1 MTACVNKHS
10 KRVAAVISASLVG
23 ALSLGIAPVAAMAES
38 VDMLEVPS
46 DAWDGVEFTW
56 NISADKF
63 GNYQVET
70 GDEFML
76 TSAVDAFGDPVSMSN
91 LTVIY
96 YKDVNGDNALD
107 ANDLVWNTTPDTTGD
122 YTVLV
127 LNGRYDTSKWKNGTR
142 VGGGATAINAMDS
155 QPFKLSVEAKSL
167 DGAFAYEGEDVSDTS
182 FKYTGGEKD
191 VNFADASGKK
201 ITLGTGA
208 NTDGVTA
215 TWSNGQIN
223 DSFAPEN
230 AGTYT
235 VTLSG

>member
-10 KRVAAVISASLVG
+10 NEGGRRHQRLAG
-23 ALSLGIAPVAAMAES
+23 RRALSLGIAPVAAMAES

-107 ANDLVWNTTPDTTGD
+107 ANDLVGTPLQTPQGTTPYSSSTAGTTRAS
-122 YTVLV
+122 
-127 LNGRYDTSKWKNGTR
+127 GRMAHASEAVCDR
-142 VGGGATAINAMDS
+142 H
-155 QPFKLSVEAKSL
+155 QPRWTLSPSKLSVEAKSPRRRL
-167 DGAFAYEGEDVSDTS
+167 RV
-182 FKYTGGEKD
+182 
-191 VNFADASGKK
+191 
-201 ITLGTGA
+201 
-208 NTDGVTA
+208 
-215 TWSNGQIN
+215 
-223 DSFAPEN
+223 
-230 AGTYT
+230 
-235 VTLSG
+235 

>member
-1 MTACVNKHS
+1 
-10 KRVAAVISASLVG
+10 
-23 ALSLGIAPVAAMAES
+23 MAES

-107 ANDLVWNTTPDTTGD
+107 ANDLVWNTTPDTTAGLTP
-122 YTVLV
+122 YSS
-127 LNGRYDTSKWKNGTR
+127 LNGRYDTSKWKNGTLR
-142 VGGGATAINAMDS
+142 RRPVRPPSTR
-155 QPFKLSVEAKSL
+155 
-167 DGAFAYEGEDVSDTS
+167 
-182 FKYTGGEKD
+182 
-191 VNFADASGKK
+191 
-201 ITLGTGA
+201 
-208 NTDGVTA
+208 
-215 TWSNGQIN
+215 W
-223 DSFAPEN
+223 
-230 AGTYT
+230 
-235 VTLSG
+235 TLSPSSSPLRPRASTAPSRMRVKTSPTPHAALDCR

>member
-76 TSAVDAFGDPVSMSN
+76 T
-91 LTVIY
+91 L
-96 YKDVNGDNALD
+96 
-107 ANDLVWNTTPDTTGD
+107 
-122 YTVLV
+122 
-127 LNGRYDTSKWKNGTR
+127 RRRR
-142 VGGGATAINAMDS
+142 VR
-155 QPFKLSVEAKSL
+155 
-167 DGAFAYEGEDVSDTS
+167 
-182 FKYTGGEKD
+182 
-191 VNFADASGKK
+191 
-201 ITLGTGA
+201 
-208 NTDGVTA
+208 
-215 TWSNGQIN
+215 
-223 DSFAPEN
+223 
-230 AGTYT
+230 
-235 VTLSG
+235 

>member
-76 TSAVDAFGDPVSMSN
+76 TSAVDAFGDPVSMS
-91 LTVIY
+91 TSRSSTTRMSTGTY
-96 YKDVNGDNALD
+96 ALD

-182 FKYTGGEKD
+182 FKYTGARRMSTSLTPAAED
-191 VNFADASGKK
+191 YAWNRC
-201 ITLGTGA
+201 
-208 NTDGVTA
+208 
-215 TWSNGQIN
+215 Q
-223 DSFAPEN
+223 
-230 AGTYT
+230 Y
-235 VTLSG
+235 